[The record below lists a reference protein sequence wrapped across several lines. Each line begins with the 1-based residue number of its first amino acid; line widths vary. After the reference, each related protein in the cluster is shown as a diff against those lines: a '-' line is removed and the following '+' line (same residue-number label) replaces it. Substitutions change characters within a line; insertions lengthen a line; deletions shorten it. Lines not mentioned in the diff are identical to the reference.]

1 MKSNKIL
8 AEKYQQ
14 VVEADSRPLYP
25 EPVIPPEDASRG
37 PQFDRK
43 RHGGLFDRGGADFY
57 YGRGVQPHY
66 WTLGT
71 GHGEHITDLTPEELA
86 EYQAGYDDAEEF
98 GDVKDWG

>member
-37 PQFDRK
+37 TQFNRK
-43 RHGGLFDRGGADFY
+43 SHGGLFDRGGADFY
-57 YGRGVQPHY
+57 YNRPRSPHW

-71 GHGEHITDLTPEELA
+71 GSGEKITDLTPEEIA
-86 EYQAGYDDAEEF
+86 EYQAGYDDAQAL
-98 GDVKDWG
+98 GDVKVYD